1 MAEEHIYRKF
11 DEDLEDIRA
20 NVIQMGAIIEEQ
32 IRNAIQSLEQID
44 PQLAQKVI
52 NRDEDVNDLETL
64 IEEECSLFIAK
75 RAPQAKD
82 LRNVLMMLRMS
93 NDLDRMGDESSKI
106 AEATIRINETSRITK
121 PKIKSIKKIADLVLV
136 MLKKSLDAF
145 GRLDTTE
152 VVEIL
157 EEDKEVDEEYHS
169 HMRELLTFMMEDP
182 RTISNS
188 LELIFVS
195 KALERIGDHIKNI
208 SQAIVY
214 TVKGRNVAHA
224 SIKEIKRTIN

>member
-93 NDLDRMGDESSKI
+93 NDLERMGDESSKI

-214 TVKGRNVAHA
+214 TVKGRKVAHA

>member
-20 NVIQMGAIIEEQ
+20 NVIQIGAIIEEQ

-93 NDLDRMGDESSKI
+93 NDLERMGDESSKI

>member
-93 NDLDRMGDESSKI
+93 NDLERMGDESSKI

>member
-93 NDLDRMGDESSKI
+93 NDLERMGEESSKI

>member
-82 LRNVLMMLRMS
+82 FDKFHDRLLRAYQNQREEIILVII
-93 NDLDRMGDESSKI
+93 KI
-106 AEATIRINETSRITK
+106 
-121 PKIKSIKKIADLVLV
+121 
-136 MLKKSLDAF
+136 
-145 GRLDTTE
+145 
-152 VVEIL
+152 
-157 EEDKEVDEEYHS
+157 
-169 HMRELLTFMMEDP
+169 
-182 RTISNS
+182 
-188 LELIFVS
+188 
-195 KALERIGDHIKNI
+195 
-208 SQAIVY
+208 
-214 TVKGRNVAHA
+214 
-224 SIKEIKRTIN
+224 

>member
-93 NDLDRMGDESSKI
+93 NDLERMGDESSKI

-145 GRLDTTE
+145 GILDTTE

-224 SIKEIKRTIN
+224 SIK

>member
-93 NDLDRMGDESSKI
+93 NDLERMGDESSKI

-121 PKIKSIKKIADLVLV
+121 PKIKSIIKIADLVLV

>member
-93 NDLDRMGDESSKI
+93 NDLERMGDESSKI

-121 PKIKSIKKIADLVLV
+121 PKIKSIKKIAALVLV

>member
-93 NDLDRMGDESSKI
+93 NDLERMGDESSKI

-121 PKIKSIKKIADLVLV
+121 PKIKSIKKIANLVLV

>member
-93 NDLDRMGDESSKI
+93 NDLERIGDESSKI

>member
-52 NRDEDVNDLETL
+52 NRDADVNDLETL

-93 NDLDRMGDESSKI
+93 NDLERMGDESSKI

>member
-93 NDLDRMGDESSKI
+93 NDLERIGDESSKI

-224 SIKEIKRTIN
+224 SIKEIKLTIN

>member
-82 LRNVLMMLRMS
+82 LRNVLMMLRVS
-93 NDLDRMGDESSKI
+93 NDLERMGDESSKI

>member
-93 NDLDRMGDESSKI
+93 NDLERMGDESSKI
-106 AEATIRINETSRITK
+106 AEATIRINEASRITK

-182 RTISNS
+182 RTISN
-188 LELIFVS
+188 
-195 KALERIGDHIKNI
+195 
-208 SQAIVY
+208 
-214 TVKGRNVAHA
+214 
-224 SIKEIKRTIN
+224 

>member
-93 NDLDRMGDESSKI
+93 NDLERMGDESSKI

-195 KALERIGDHIKNI
+195 KALERIGAHIKNI

>member
-52 NRDEDVNDLETL
+52 DRDEDVNDLETL

-93 NDLDRMGDESSKI
+93 NDLERMGDESSKI

>member
-1 MAEEHIYRKF
+1 M
-11 DEDLEDIRA
+11 
-20 NVIQMGAIIEEQ
+20 
-32 IRNAIQSLEQID
+32 
-44 PQLAQKVI
+44 
-52 NRDEDVNDLETL
+52 NDLETL

-93 NDLDRMGDESSKI
+93 NDLERMGDESSKI

>member
-93 NDLDRMGDESSKI
+93 NDLERMGDESSKI

-224 SIKEIKRTIN
+224 SIKEIERTIN

>member
-82 LRNVLMMLRMS
+82 LRNVLMMLRMR
-93 NDLDRMGDESSKI
+93 NDLERRGDESSKI

-195 KALERIGDHIKNI
+195 KALERIGDH
-208 SQAIVY
+208 
-214 TVKGRNVAHA
+214 T
-224 SIKEIKRTIN
+224 

>member
-93 NDLDRMGDESSKI
+93 NDLERMGDESSKI

-182 RTISNS
+182 STISNS

>member
-82 LRNVLMMLRMS
+82 LRNVRRIEAEVHNFDNTHNLQDFLKML
-93 NDLDRMGDESSKI
+93 DE
-106 AEATIRINETSRITK
+106 ANFEYTYEEPRE
-121 PKIKSIKKIADLVLV
+121 
-136 MLKKSLDAF
+136 
-145 GRLDTTE
+145 G
-152 VVEIL
+152 IL
-157 EEDKEVDEEYHS
+157 IIH
-169 HMRELLTFMMEDP
+169 
-182 RTISNS
+182 
-188 LELIFVS
+188 
-195 KALERIGDHIKNI
+195 
-208 SQAIVY
+208 
-214 TVKGRNVAHA
+214 GRN
-224 SIKEIKRTIN
+224 KNFK

>member
-11 DEDLEDIRA
+11 DEDIEDIRA
-20 NVIQMGAIIEEQ
+20 NVIKMGAIIEEQ

-93 NDLDRMGDESSKI
+93 NDLERMGD
-106 AEATIRINETSRITK
+106 
-121 PKIKSIKKIADLVLV
+121 
-136 MLKKSLDAF
+136 
-145 GRLDTTE
+145 
-152 VVEIL
+152 
-157 EEDKEVDEEYHS
+157 
-169 HMRELLTFMMEDP
+169 
-182 RTISNS
+182 
-188 LELIFVS
+188 
-195 KALERIGDHIKNI
+195 
-208 SQAIVY
+208 
-214 TVKGRNVAHA
+214 
-224 SIKEIKRTIN
+224 

>member
-1 MAEEHIYRKF
+1 MAEEHIYIKF

-20 NVIQMGAIIEEQ
+20 NVIKMGAIIEEQ

-93 NDLDRMGDESSKI
+93 NDLERMGDESSKI

-214 TVKGRNVAHA
+214 TVKGLNVAHA

>member
-93 NDLDRMGDESSKI
+93 NDLERMGDESSKI
-106 AEATIRINETSRITK
+106 AEATLRINETSRITK

>member
-93 NDLDRMGDESSKI
+93 NDLERMGDESSKI

-224 SIKEIKRTIN
+224 SIKEIKQTIN